1 MFEQLIFWEFD
12 MNLRFLSVVAILL
25 ALTGCAT
32 RQQAPTQEPM
42 NNGDSFSDNGSGAVV
57 AAPSPVVSA
66 AILAAEKLKS
76 VEPSVYFDYDKFE
89 VKDRYID
96 SVQAF
101 AEYLRTHPQSKILI
115 EGNCDE
121 RGTIEYNLA
130 LGQKRADA
138 VRSRLLV
145 VGIDGSR
152 IETISNGE
160 EKARNSMKS
169 EAGYSVNRRADLIIR

>member
-1 MFEQLIFWEFD
+1 MK
-12 MNLRFLSVVAILL
+12 LRFLSVI
-25 ALTGCAT
+25 ALTIVITGCAT
-32 RQQAPTQEPM
+32 RQEAPS
-42 NNGDSFSDNGSGAVV
+42 NDSLSNGSISQDGSGSAV
-57 AAPSPVVSA
+57 AAPSPVATA
-66 AILAAEKLKS
+66 AMLAAEKLNT

-89 VKDRYID
+89 VKERYID
-96 SVQAF
+96 AVQAF
-101 AEYLRTHPQSKILI
+101 AEYLRTHPGTKIII

-138 VRSRLLV
+138 VRKRLIV
-145 VGIDGSR
+145 VGISDGR

-160 EKARNSMKS
+160 EKPRNSMKS